1 MLKRINAWDVEKHCR
16 IDEWVDGNRIVR
28 LNELNTK
35 DTIEDK
41 IYYYQFI
48 EVHLV
53 NGDTLLHPIAN
64 GRRYKD
70 EVEALLKYF
79 GLDGESDSY
88 EGVRR
93 NSDL

>member
-1 MLKRINAWDVEKHCR
+1 MGRR
-16 IDEWVDGNRIVR
+16 NRIVR